1 MTGLRG
7 MIRNELA
14 RRDESGAKWP
24 AFSFV
29 VDDKHPAA
37 LTDVA
42 AAVKAVMAGADDRAA
57 GQGDRVRITS
67 AVYEAVVDAL
77 RAHSSRRDIVV
88 RTIEESGLRFA
99 PRPEIA
105 AGAGPSSAEQGD
117 FSHETAAEKPE
128 EQSVRWDSNGHRIPR
143 KRSGLP
149 PQARPELPLGT
160 HWSR

>member
-37 LTDVA
+37 LADVA
-42 AAVKAVMAGADDRAA
+42 AAVKAVVAGADDRAA

-77 RAHSSRRDIVV
+77 RAHSPRRDIVV

-99 PRPEIA
+99 PRPEPA
-105 AGAGPSSAEQGD
+105 EGAGPSSPAAHIDEPD
-117 FSHETAAEKPE
+117 RADAAE
-128 EQSVRWDSNGHRIPR
+128 RAAARLAR
-143 KRSGLP
+143 MRGLI
-149 PQARPELPLGT
+149 
-160 HWSR
+160 